1 MSDDIEP
8 NVRERQQA
16 AALAS
21 RGRIISGRIR
31 FSIGVLILL
40 AVGLTNFFFAP
51 RFAIWEVD
59 NNRFTTAELA
69 IESEWIKG
77 AAPILAEN
85 FDSVLVTNVNND
97 VELGFDF
104 DAALAEIYQVAADYT
119 FAPLDLRSA
128 PGDDSG
134 AQGVGLAGLLRAQGL
149 VAHESNVL
157 CQLQEDKRCRLML
170 VWQPDVQLRPLPA
183 VFTAVVL
190 EDKLFAL
197 IDRELL
203 DAVPALGSAID
214 SAENE
219 SLGER

>member
-1 MSDDIEP
+1 MSEDIEL

-16 AALAS
+16 AALAA
-21 RGRIISGRIR
+21 RERMISGRIR
-31 FSIGVLILL
+31 FSIGIAILL
-40 AVGLTNFFFAP
+40 AVGLANFFFAP
-51 RFAIWEVD
+51 RFEIWQVD
-59 NNRFTTAELA
+59 NNRFSTAELA
-69 IESEWIKG
+69 EQAEWIKG

-85 FDSVLVTNVNND
+85 FDSVLVTNVNKD
-97 VELGFDF
+97 VELSFDF
-104 DAALAEIYQVAADYT
+104 DAALSEIYRVGADYT

-134 AQGVGLAGLLRAQGL
+134 AQGLGLADLLRSQGL
-149 VAHESNVL
+149 VQHESNVL

-170 VWQPDVQLRPLPA
+170 VWQSDVQLRPLPA

-197 IDRELL
+197 IDRELI
-203 DAVPALGSAID
+203 DALPALGSAID

-219 SLGER
+219 SLRGR

>member
-1 MSDDIEP
+1 MSDQSELNP
-8 NVRERQQA
+8 GGEQA
-16 AALAS
+16 VALAS
-21 RGRIISGRIR
+21 RKRLMSGRIR
-31 FSIGVLILL
+31 FSIGIGTLL
-40 AVGLTNFFFAP
+40 AVALANLFFAP
-51 RFAIWEVD
+51 QFGIWEIN

-119 FAPLDLRSA
+119 SAPIDLRSA
-128 PGDDSG
+128 PDDTSG
-134 AQGVGLAGLLRAQGL
+134 AQGRGLAQLLRDGGL
-149 VAHESNVL
+149 VQHESNVL

-170 VWQPDVQLRPLPA
+170 VWQADVTLRPIPA

-203 DAVPALGSAID
+203 DVVPALGSAID